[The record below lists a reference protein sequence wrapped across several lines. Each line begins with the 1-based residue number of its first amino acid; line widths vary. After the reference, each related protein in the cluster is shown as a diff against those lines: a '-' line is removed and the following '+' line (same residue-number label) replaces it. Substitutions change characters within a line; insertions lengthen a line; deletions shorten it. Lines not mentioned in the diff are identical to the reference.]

1 MIIICRGDPL
11 IKRVAAVC
19 TVIVLALTCVITPVN
34 ATDDKTVAK
43 PTLSAQGAVLLC
55 VNNGEYILDKDS
67 EKQMPMAS
75 TTKILT
81 ALMALEQASS
91 ENKVVTVTAD
101 MYAEG
106 SSMYLKAGYQL
117 TLRDLAV
124 GMMTV
129 SGNDAANA
137 AALTMADSTEAFADL
152 MNQKAQQIGMKNSN
166 FVTPSG
172 LDNDNH
178 YSTARDMAQLMA
190 YAMCNED
197 FAEITGQKTAKV
209 EFVEPQSTIK
219 TYTNHNRLLSLYQY
233 CNGGKTGFTKKAG
246 RCLVTSAEKD
256 GVKLI
261 AVTLS
266 AGDDWNDHIKM
277 YDYGFSTLTVLDKDK
292 TAYDTV
298 VPVVGG
304 TCDSV
309 EVSAL
314 SNDVIVVPK
323 DAVGKIEAKVN
334 MPKFLYAPVE
344 KGQAVGKIVYTIDG
358 KNVATGDLITK
369 EGCEYKTADKNF
381 FDVIWDF
388 ICNVFG
394 IG

>member
-1 MIIICRGDPL
+1 M

-19 TVIVLALTCVITPVN
+19 TVIVLALTSVITPVN

-137 AALTMADSTEAFADL
+137 AALTMTDSTEAFADL

-277 YDYGFSTLTVLDKDK
+277 YDYGFSTLTVLEKDK

-314 SNDVIVVPK
+314 SHDVIVVPK